1 MLWKGPAFNLW
12 GLTMQIYPLLKV
24 RCQTVDDFKM
34 TSQTL
39 NATRGQVGAGGKR
52 LVGTSNSLNIE
63 NENLPLSGS
72 GQANNDLL
80 KRLVI
85 SNKGY

>member
-1 MLWKGPAFNLW
+1 
-12 GLTMQIYPLLKV
+12 
-24 RCQTVDDFKM
+24 M

-63 NENLPLSGS
+63 NENLPLSES
-72 GQANNDLL
+72 G
-80 KRLVI
+80 
-85 SNKGY
+85 